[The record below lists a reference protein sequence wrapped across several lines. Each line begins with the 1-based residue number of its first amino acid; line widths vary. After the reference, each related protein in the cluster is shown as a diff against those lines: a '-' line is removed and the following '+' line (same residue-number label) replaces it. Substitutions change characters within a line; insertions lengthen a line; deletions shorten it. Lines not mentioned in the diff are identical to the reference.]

1 MLGSRTNNL
10 PVHPPVPRFT
20 REENVKSHSKVKS
33 SEQRGIR
40 GAICDQVFF
49 SHSLTHSP
57 IFPICHTPFFLY
69 ITDSFFAQ
77 DAHRLPTHLPSVQLV
92 ASTPRG
98 LRLR

>member
-1 MLGSRTNNL
+1 MSGSRTNNL

-69 ITDSFFAQ
+69 ITDSFS
-77 DAHRLPTHLPSVQLV
+77 LTHSLTHSPIFPICH
-92 ASTPRG
+92 TPFFPYITDSF
-98 LRLR
+98 